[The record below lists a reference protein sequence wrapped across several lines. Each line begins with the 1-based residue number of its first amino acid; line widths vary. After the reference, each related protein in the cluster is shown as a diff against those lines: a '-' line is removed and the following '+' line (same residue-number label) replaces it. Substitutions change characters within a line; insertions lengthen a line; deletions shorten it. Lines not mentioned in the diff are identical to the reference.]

1 MYYFLFNDLFNYLFL
16 YSDLH
21 ENLGT
26 SESYIFVKNR
36 PLPFEFRNSWLLLFS
51 DFQNHSG
58 IYFVCMFFYTN
69 FRFISIGD
77 KGALSHFYFYF
88 ISFRYEGA
96 DRGYLSTFSIPLI
109 LSPSPS
115 SFLPLLFSFLP
126 FPSLLSPSLLS
137 FPFSPLSPLS
147 LPSLLSL
154 SPFILSP
161 LTPCLPLPCPPPRI
175 YWGII
180 QS

>member
-1 MYYFLFNDLFNYLFL
+1 MTFTIFRFSEPFGNIFC
-16 YSDLH
+16 LH
-21 ENLGT
+21 
-26 SESYIFVKNR
+26 V
-36 PLPFEFRNSWLLLFS
+36 
-51 DFQNHSG
+51 
-58 IYFVCMFFYTN
+58 FYTN

-126 FPSLLSPSLLS
+126 PLLFFLPFPSLLSPSLLS

-175 YWGII
+175 Y
-180 QS
+180 